1 MKVRLQ
7 FTKTLFLAGV
17 LSTFAICSLADT
29 ISLNSSASETT
40 NDSSSATLNIPKH
53 PGWANPL
60 GSSSW
65 VSYGET
71 GDPSAPGYFAPA
83 NGTVVTFTDMF
94 FIGGTPAGG
103 SVNVLA
109 DDSTAVVL
117 NGVTLFNEATSTG
130 NGYGTCSDFGIGC
143 LTSTEGHID
152 LTSGLTAGWNT
163 LWFAVAQRA
172 GSSYGLDYSGSV
184 DYSVDPNGGT
194 SATPEPASMLL
205 LATGLLGL
213 GGFRRWRKGQRG

>member
-7 FTKTLFLAGV
+7 FPKTLLIAGV

-29 ISLNSSASETT
+29 ISLSSSAGETT
-40 NDSSSATLNIPKH
+40 NDSASATLNIPKH
-53 PGWANPL
+53 PGWAAPL

-94 FIGGTPAGG
+94 FISGTPG
-103 SVNVLA
+103 SGNVDVLA
-109 DDSTAVVL
+109 DDSTSVVL
-117 NGVTLFNEATSTG
+117 NGITLFNEATSTG

-143 LTSTEGHID
+143 LPGTEGHID
-152 LTSGLTAGWNT
+152 LTSGLMTGWNT
-163 LWFAVAQRA
+163 LSFAVGQRA

-184 DYSVDPNGGT
+184 DFAADPP

-205 LATGLLGL
+205 FATGLLGL